1 MAALVRLD
9 GLGGLSNDDARLRP
23 GYGGHARPYVLAET
37 QAGFFSPETC
47 RARFFRFEWVFSM
60 SDLPKADMTDEDL
73 PSPDAAEAPPTT
85 RQVNQV
91 SRWRM
96 LLLLPLAWVFRAWTG
111 SLRFEIT
118 EQEQALLSFSEKP
131 VIQVAWHNRLLLVG
145 EIQRRYRPQQ
155 RLVAMVS
162 ASKDGAWLAAFFKLL
177 NIDAVRGSS
186 SWRGMQALREL
197 LAAREAGADM
207 GITPDGPRGP
217 CYEVK
222 PGVILLARLTHA
234 PLLCYS
240 ARFHRAKRLG
250 SWDKL
255 YLPRPFS
262 TVELSVRLLP
272 DYASLGADGE
282 GAAREL
288 RRVMLEIT
296 EDK

>member
-1 MAALVRLD
+1 MSDFPKA
-9 GLGGLSNDDARLRP
+9 GLPDEDIPA
-23 GYGGHARPYVLAET
+23 
-37 QAGFFSPETC
+37 PETSE
-47 RARFFRFEWVFSM
+47 R
-60 SDLPKADMTDEDL
+60 DE
-73 PSPDAAEAPPTT
+73 AAPPT
-85 RQVNQV
+85 RQVNKV

-96 LLLLPLAWVFRAWTG
+96 LILTPAAWVLRAWTA

-118 EQEQALLSFSEKP
+118 EHEQALMSYTDKP

-177 NIDAVRGSS
+177 KIDSVRGSS

-197 LAAREAGADM
+197 LAARESGADV

-234 PLLCYS
+234 PLLCYT
-240 ARFHRAKRLG
+240 ARFHKAKRMG

-255 YLPRPFS
+255 YLPWPFS
-262 TVELSVRLLP
+262 TVTMSVRLLP
-272 DYASLGADGE
+272 GYSTLGADGE

-288 RRVMLEIT
+288 RRVMMEIT
-296 EDK
+296 QDT